1 MKWSRLYWG
10 HRFLQTMHAL
20 YISSLWFR
28 LVAGCCRIAVYFSN
42 AEIENFPFL
51 CRNATDY
58 WKLQQICSKVWT
70 SINQNTRVPFDQNN
84 VATSNHG
91 APCSNTWT
99 AYHTNTHSPFC
110 QNSSLATSPCLAI
123 WSTFQ
128 MAWILPKMIV
138 PRDFDSFYSTKG
150 VSNRV
155 DLSRTF
161 LLVSS
166 DFDSV
171 IVRIKGQSHW
181 LQRQLFW
188 ICLNKTFLCDT
199 KRGY

>member
-58 WKLQQICSKVWT
+58 WKLQQICSIVWT

-84 VATSNHG
+84 LATSNHG

-138 PRDFDSFYSTKG
+138 PRDEGSNPMYNLYKKG
-150 VSNRV
+150 TLGSHKTPIINGH
-155 DLSRTF
+155 DLFKNFQYKDLTLIIN
-161 LLVSS
+161 LL
-166 DFDSV
+166 
-171 IVRIKGQSHW
+171 
-181 LQRQLFW
+181 
-188 ICLNKTFLCDT
+188 
-199 KRGY
+199 